1 MHMHI
6 CIVENDVKSINREY
20 NDTARKPC
28 NRLNLG
34 QELYTVPENVPD
46 ACRNSFRIQLLAV

>member
-1 MHMHI
+1 MHI